1 MNVTFSVPPYPQFKN
16 TSGHDEYVKYE
27 NYMKRFQAYSVASL
41 RMQVQSFEK
50 AAEILAAGDGSR
62 AMEIQ
67 MIKMNDVVTA
77 LASSAEGIVERS
89 TMAVDREI
97 NEVATSIRLDVE
109 RVVSESVSE
118 VKSLLAPLQLDVGN
132 DGTDV
137 CAQRPT
143 CWQDASANVAVGK
156 NNRRNRR
163 RRDNRK
169 TKQSA
174 SVVDESEAD
183 SVPCET
189 GRSAGAGGQTSESVP
204 EWRRKDARAAV
215 HKGVFSECPV
225 SVQESLRNSRAEM
238 LVAKNEAA
246 AVEARAR
253 TRQFEAKLK
262 SRMIEEEVERARLE
276 HEKKIKALREE
287 TSVPRGFAETVVSA
301 LETPSLSNG
310 SVSPDSSIS
319 VAEVHKKD
327 RAIRLLI
334 TQCTEKNTEL
344 DKLKA
349 RIQRLEERNNNS
361 AAF

>member
-1 MNVTFSVPPYPQFKN
+1 MNVTFSIPQFPQFKH
-16 TSGHDEYVKYE
+16 TSGHDEYVKHE
-27 NYMKRFQAYSVASL
+27 NYMKRFQAYAVASL

-67 MIKMNDVVTA
+67 MLKMNDVVSS

-97 NEVATSIRLDVE
+97 NEVARSIRLDVE

-118 VKSLLAPLQLDVGN
+118 VKSLLVSSRLDVGN
-132 DGTDV
+132 DGPDV

-143 CWQDASANVAVGK
+143 CGQDASANVAVGK

-169 TKQSA
+169 TKQSV
-174 SVVDESEAD
+174 SVVGESEAD
-183 SVPCET
+183 SVQGEAD
-189 GRSAGAGGQTSESVP
+189 RSVGDSNQTSNVVP
-204 EWRRKDARAAV
+204 EWRRKDARGAF
-215 HKGVFSECPV
+215 HKGAFSECPV
-225 SVQESLRNSRAEM
+225 DVQESLRDSRAAM
-238 LVAKNEAA
+238 LVAKNQAA
-246 AVEARAR
+246 AAEARAR
-253 TRQFEAKLK
+253 ARQFDARLK
-262 SRMIEEEVERARLE
+262 SRLIEEEVERNRLE
-276 HEKKIKALREE
+276 HEKKMKALRDEA
-287 TSVPRGFAETVVSA
+287 SSPQGFAETVVSA
-301 LETPSLSNG
+301 LETPSLSDG

-319 VAEVHKKD
+319 VAEVHNKD

-334 TQCTEKNTEL
+334 SQCTKKNTEL
-344 DKLKA
+344 DNLKA
-349 RIQRLEERNNNS
+349 RIAKLEEYNNH